1 MQGKKVFV
9 VDDEE
14 HIRELLDYNLK
25 ENGFESV
32 CFEDA
37 LGLLSRLKTEVPDAI
52 ILDLMLPG
60 MSGIDACKM
69 IRGDA
74 DLKNIPILMLTAK
87 NQEFDKILGLELGA
101 DDYVTKPFSVKELI
115 ARLRAVMRRF
125 DAAHE
130 IVEQAAWQQKNSSD
144 EAKTDENEEKEILRA
159 QDITVDVAKHM
170 VFHGKESLILTLKE
184 FELLRILIINAPNV
198 LSRDV
203 LLNKVWGYDYFG
215 DTRTV
220 DVHIKNLRKVLGD
233 KNETYIST
241 IRGVGYRFN
250 L

>member
-14 HIRELLDYNLK
+14 HIRELLDYNLQ
-25 ENGFESV
+25 ENGFLSV

-37 LGLLSRLKTEVPDAI
+37 LGLLSRLKTEIPDAI

-69 IRGDA
+69 IRSDPE
-74 DLKNIPILMLTAK
+74 LKNIPILMLTAK

-130 IVEQAAWQQKNSSD
+130 FAKQSAAQSHPAEEGKTAEEQN
-144 EAKTDENEEKEILRA
+144 EILHA

-170 VFHGKESLILTLKE
+170 VFHGNESLILTLKE

-198 LSRDV
+198 LSRDA

>member
-14 HIRELLDYNLK
+14 HIRELLDYNLQ
-25 ENGFESV
+25 ENGFDSV

-37 LGLLSRLKTEVPDAI
+37 LGLLSRLKTEIPDAI

-60 MSGIDACKM
+60 LGGIDACKM
-69 IRGDA
+69 IRSDPE
-74 DLKNIPILMLTAK
+74 LKNIPILMLTAK

-125 DAAHE
+125 DAARE
-130 IVEQAAWQQKNSSD
+130 IAGQTAGHLAG
-144 EAKTDENEEKEILRA
+144 EEKPAEEQNEILHA

-170 VFHGKESLILTLKE
+170 VFHGNESLILTLKE

-198 LSRDV
+198 LSRDA

>member
-14 HIRELLDYNLK
+14 HIRELLEYNLQ

-37 LGLLSRLKTEVPDAI
+37 LSLLSRLKTEVPDAI

-69 IRGDA
+69 IRSDS
-74 DLKNIPILMLTAK
+74 DTKMVPILMLTAK

-130 IVEQAAWQQKNSSD
+130 VAKQSTAQSHPAEEGKTTEEQN
-144 EAKTDENEEKEILRA
+144 EILHA
-159 QDITVDVAKHM
+159 QDITVDVAKHI
-170 VFHGKESLILTLKE
+170 VLHGKESLILTLKE

-198 LSRDV
+198 LSRDA